1 MLLKKLTLKDFKQ
14 FHGKQEIVFATDN
27 KKNVTVI
34 YGANGRGK
42 TSLYRAIMFC
52 LYGDK
57 TLAQDPSES
66 ADNLRLVNKHA
77 VSEAGKDG
85 VSAFVEIEFEHRGHK
100 FVLRRSVLA
109 ISDDDDNQEEQLSE
123 VCLEETTS
131 RGNTEKE
138 TSVEKIDEKINS
150 ILDKRIKE
158 YFLFDG
164 EKMENLTRIS
174 REQKRQIQEGIKNL
188 LNIDK
193 LLIANDGLACL
204 LKDLQNQLKLK
215 ANAAYKKELELL
227 SEKESELAKTSAS
240 VEQFDKEIKGA
251 EIVMRDYNKELS
263 AHKEIAEFLK
273 RRKQI
278 DEEQGRTQAGLD
290 TLVSEFVQE
299 NDDIGI
305 LLAKSEIEAASKTI
319 NSKIDRGDI
328 PVTYRA
334 KLFEK
339 ILKDN
344 ICICN
349 ADLSKNQA
357 AINAIRAWKDKS
369 MSEVAETGIINA
381 HADLARTESYIK
393 TKVDSIQR
401 KMRDYSDRIQQIES
415 FEKERK
421 AIKEQIGDQTSNK
434 DIATLE
440 AKYEEA
446 RVAKIKLEQKLDDA
460 ILKKEMAKKELDK
473 VRDNVKQLEK
483 DEAVKSDI
491 ASRCQ
496 LVNEA
501 SDALT
506 QVYNDFTSEVKVEIG
521 KCASEIFKELID
533 KEGGSTF
540 KKIEIQQDYSLELF
554 DFRDKPFLANISA
567 GQRQIT
573 SISFIMALAR
583 IASSNDMLEVPL
595 FMDTPFGRLSGAHR
609 DKLLEK
615 IPLWTKQ
622 WVLLATDTEFTK
634 EEADKLR
641 KTGRWGKIYDLESSR
656 TDTTKIVEKKVDT
669 YTPKR
674 TKAD

>member
-14 FHGKQEIVFATDN
+14 FYGKQEIVFATDN

-42 TSLYRAIMFC
+42 TSLYRALMFC

-66 ADNLRLVNKHA
+66 ADNLRLVNKRA
-77 VSEAGKDG
+77 VEESGKNE
-85 VSAFVEIEFEHRGHK
+85 VTAFVEIEFEHRGNK
-100 FVLRRSVLA
+100 FVLHRSILA
-109 ISDDDDNQEEQLSE
+109 ISGTDDNQEEQLG
-123 VCLEETTS
+123 VAYLEETTS

-138 TSVEKIDEKINS
+138 TSIDKIDEIINS
-150 ILDKRIKE
+150 VLDKRIKE

-193 LLIANDGLACL
+193 LLIANDGLAYL

-215 ANAAYKKELELL
+215 ANAAYKKELDLQ
-227 SEKESELAKTSAS
+227 SEKETELAKTSAS
-240 VEQFDKEIKGA
+240 VDQLDKEITCAGT
-251 EIVMRDYNKELS
+251 VMRDYDKELS
-263 AHKEIAEFLK
+263 AHKEIANFLK
-273 RRKQI
+273 RRKLI
-278 DEEQGRTQAGLD
+278 DDEQGRTQAALE
-290 TLVSEFVQE
+290 TLISEFVEE
-299 NDDIGI
+299 NNDTGI
-305 LLAKSEIEAASKTI
+305 LIAKAEIEAASKTI
-319 NSKIDRGDI
+319 SLKIDRGDI

-339 ILKDN
+339 ILKDKL
-344 ICICN
+344 CICN
-349 ADLSKNQA
+349 TDLSKNQA
-357 AINAIRAWKDKS
+357 AIDAIRAWKDKS
-369 MSEVAETGIINA
+369 MSDVAETGIINA
-381 HADLARTESYIK
+381 HADLARTESNIK

-401 KMRDYSDRIQQIES
+401 KIRDYSEKTQQIES

-421 AIKEQIGDQTSNK
+421 AIKEQIGDTTSNK

-440 AKYEEA
+440 AKYEDA
-446 RVAKIKLEQKLDDA
+446 RVAKIKLEQKLEDA
-460 ILKKEMAKKELDK
+460 ISKKEMAKKELDK
-473 VRDNVKQLEK
+473 VRENVKQLEK
-483 DEAVKSDI
+483 EEAVKSDI
-491 ASRCQ
+491 ASRCK
-496 LVNEA
+496 LVNEG

-506 QVYNDFTSEVKVEIG
+506 QIYNDFTSEAKVEIG
-521 KCASEIFKELID
+521 KYASEIFKELID

-540 KKIEIQQDYSLELF
+540 KKIEIQPDYSLELF

-583 IASSNDMLEVPL
+583 IASSSDILEVPL

-615 IPLWTKQ
+615 IPVWTKQ

-656 TDTTKIVEKKVDT
+656 TDITEVVEKKVDT

-674 TKAD
+674 TTAD